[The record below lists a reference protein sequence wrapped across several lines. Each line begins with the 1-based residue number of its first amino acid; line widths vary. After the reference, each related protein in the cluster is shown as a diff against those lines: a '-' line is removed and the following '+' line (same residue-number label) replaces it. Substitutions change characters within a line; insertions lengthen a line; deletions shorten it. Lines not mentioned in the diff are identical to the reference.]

1 MTLPTR
7 GADTYRKSVIDCGNV
22 HALACGEDPLDDPE
36 GRRRLPAAAV
46 LSLHQAGARRRR
58 GEAVHPAATSL
69 DQIVAG
75 ARVTKGALY
84 HHFSGKQAVFEAV
97 FEKVETDASARIR
110 KALKGSRDPWEKALI
125 GLRAFLEIVQDPSY
139 QRVVI
144 QEGPAILG
152 YERFREQEER
162 SSYGLVQDM
171 VRDVLKDSSYD
182 LSDDMLETFSRIFF
196 GAMSAAGESVSS
208 SPNPKVAVAQVET
221 AIAFILTGLRTLA
234 DSGVELPDP
243 EDLLSPDS
251 SDQD

>member
-1 MTLPTR
+1 MSTRSPADKLRSTLPKVPGVSRRQQYSASTKR
-7 GADTYRKSVIDCGNV
+7 
-22 HALACGEDPLDDPE
+22 ALVDVAL
-36 GRRRLPAAAV
+36 RLFTE
-46 LSLHQAGARRRR
+46 QGY
-58 GEAVHPAATSL
+58 AATSL
-69 DQIVAG
+69 DQVVAG

-97 FEKVETDASARIR
+97 FEKIETDASARIR

-125 GLRAFLEIVQDPSY
+125 GLRAFLEIVQDASY

-171 VRDVLKDSSYD
+171 VRDVLSDSPYD
-182 LSDDMLETFSRIFF
+182 LSDEMLETFSRIFF

-208 SPNPKVAVAQVET
+208 SANPKVAVAQVET
-221 AIAFILTGLRTLA
+221 AIAFILAGLRTLA
-234 DSGVELPDP
+234 DNGVELPDP
-243 EDLLSPDS
+243 GRLLSAED
-251 SDQD
+251 DEG

>member
-1 MTLPTR
+1 MSPGSPAEKIRSTIPKVPGVSRRQQYSASTKR
-7 GADTYRKSVIDCGNV
+7 
-22 HALACGEDPLDDPE
+22 ALVDVAA
-36 GRRRLPAAAV
+36 RLFTE
-46 LSLHQAGARRRR
+46 QGY
-58 GEAVHPAATSL
+58 AATSL
-69 DQIVAG
+69 DQVVAG

-97 FEKVETDASARIR
+97 FEKIETDASARIR

-125 GLRAFLEIVQDPSY
+125 GLRAFLQIVQDPSY

-171 VRDVLKDSSYD
+171 VRDVLSDSPYD
-182 LSDDMLETFSRIFF
+182 IDGDMLETFTRIFF

-208 SPNPKVAVAQVET
+208 ASDPRLAVARVET

-234 DSGVELPDP
+234 DNGVELPDP
-243 EDLLSPDS
+243 EALLAAQPD
-251 SDQD
+251 DED